1 MTDPRSNYE
10 AQYQNLLQ
18 NVLLNGKQHQARNG
32 RTARLFNQQL
42 TADLRKGFPM
52 LTGRRLPWAG
62 IKGELLAFIRGNVLL
77 DDFKALGC
85 NFWDKQAL
93 TADDESGT
101 KHIGPAYGYQW
112 RHFSAIRPTGPGTAD
127 GIVTDQLAELIA
139 SLLTDPGSRRHVLTT
154 WQPNDLEFTA
164 LPPCHMMA
172 QWHVESST
180 AGFSRRVETN
190 PMEGAPILHCTV
202 TMRSADMFV
211 GVPADMASYAL
222 FTCLLSLLLG
232 FEPGTVCINM
242 ADCHIYEANEVQAE
256 TYLQKPCYD
265 LPTVELSQE
274 ALRCNNQ
281 VSAFRRPN
289 SEEMFVN
296 AAILWLETLEPSDI
310 KLVDYQANDSRLVTM
325 VA

>member
-112 RHFSAIRPTGPGTAD
+112 RHFSAIRPTSSNTVAGV
-127 GIVTDQLAELIA
+127 ILDQLADLIG

-154 WQPNDLEFTA
+154 WQPNDLEFMA

-172 QWHVESST
+172 QWHVEQSPEMQQ
-180 AGFSRRVETN
+180 AGD
-190 PMEGAPILHCTV
+190 APILHCTV

-222 FTCLLSLLLG
+222 FTGLLSLLLG

-242 ADCHIYEANEVQAE
+242 ADCHIYEANEEQVE
-256 TYLQKPCYD
+256 TYLQKLCYD
-265 LPTVELSQE
+265 LPAVRFSLE
-274 ALRCNNQ
+274 ALDAVDKVHGESVDPKAF
-281 VSAFRRPN
+281 VSA
-289 SEEMFVN
+289 
-296 AAILWLETLEPSDI
+296 AI
-310 KLVDYQANDSRLVTM
+310 R
-325 VA
+325 

>member
-1 MTDPRSNYE
+1 MTDASRSIKPMSSYE
-10 AQYQNLLQ
+10 KDYSNLLQ
-18 NVLLNGKQHQARNG
+18 NVLLNGKQHQARNA
-32 RTARLFNQQL
+32 RTVRLFNQQL
-42 TADLRKGFPM
+42 TADLSKGFPM
-52 LTGRRLPWAG
+52 LTGRRLPWDG

-77 DDFKALGC
+77 EDFKALGC

-93 TADDESGT
+93 THPDGG

-112 RHFSAIRPTGPGTAD
+112 RHFTSIRPTGPDTAN
-127 GIVTDQLAELIA
+127 GVITDQLAELITG
-139 SLLTDPGSRRHVLTT
+139 LLVDPDSRRHVLTA
-154 WQPNDLEFTA
+154 WQPNDLEFMA

-172 QWHVESST
+172 QWHVEQV
-180 AGFSRRVETN
+180 AEHGA
-190 PMEGAPILHCTV
+190 EGTPILHCTV

-242 ADCHIYEANEVQAE
+242 ADCHIYEANEVQVE

-265 LPTVELSQE
+265 LPTIGLSLE
-274 ALRCNNQ
+274 ALDTLLERVRLTANNPQ
-281 VSAFRRPN
+281 
-289 SEEMFVN
+289 EFVA
-296 AAILWLETLEPSDI
+296 AAIRWLEAIEPSDI
-310 KLVDYQANDSRLVTM
+310 NLSDYQANDSQTVTM